1 MREPAPRVRYVWVRI
16 RIPRMTTP
24 AIRHLRKSDPRFVEW
39 IDRIGTLEVPTP
51 PVREPYVALLE
62 SIAHQQLAGAAAR
75 AIWARVIGLFA
86 DGVPCPKR
94 LAEMTE
100 AELRTAGL
108 SRSKALAMKDICDR
122 VNAGKIPSAAL
133 IAQMSDS
140 DIYTQLM
147 EARGV
152 GMWTVDMLMMF
163 TLCRPNVMPVTDY
176 GVRKGFQI
184 LYRKRALPSP
194 KQLLK
199 HSEKWQPHRSVAALY
214 LWRIAETAKKPKKA
228 KKKSLSK

>member
-1 MREPAPRVRYVWVRI
+1 
-16 RIPRMTTP
+16 
-24 AIRHLRKSDPRFVEW
+24 VEW
-39 IDRIGTLEVPTP
+39 IDRIGTLKVPTP
-51 PVREPYVALLE
+51 PAREPYVALLE

-75 AIWARVIGLFA
+75 AIWARVTGLFA

-133 IAQMSDS
+133 IALMSDS

-152 GMWTVDMLMMF
+152 GTWTVDMLMMF
-163 TLCRPNVMPVTDY
+163 ALCRPDVMPVTDY

-214 LWRIAETAKKPKKA
+214 LWRIAETAKKPKTA
-228 KKKSLSK
+228 KRKSLSK

>member
-1 MREPAPRVRYVWVRI
+1 
-16 RIPRMTTP
+16 
-24 AIRHLRKSDPRFVEW
+24 
-39 IDRIGTLEVPTP
+39 
-51 PVREPYVALLE
+51 
-62 SIAHQQLAGAAAR
+62 
-75 AIWARVIGLFA
+75 
-86 DGVPCPKR
+86 
-94 LAEMTE
+94 MTE

-133 IAQMSDS
+133 IALMSDS

-152 GMWTVDMLMMF
+152 GTWTVDMLMMF
-163 TLCRPNVMPVTDY
+163 ALCRPDVMPVTDY

-214 LWRIAETAKKPKKA
+214 LWRIAETAKKPKTA
-228 KKKSLSK
+228 KRKSLSK

>member
-1 MREPAPRVRYVWVRI
+1 
-16 RIPRMTTP
+16 MTTP
-24 AIRHLRKSDPRFVEW
+24 AISHLRKTDPRFVEW
-39 IDRIGTLEVPTP
+39 IDRIGTLELPTP

-86 DGVPCPKR
+86 DGVPCPRR
-94 LAEMTE
+94 LADMTE
-100 AELRTAGL
+100 AELRAAGL
-108 SRSKALAMKDICDR
+108 SRSKALAMKDICAR
-122 VNAGKIPSAAL
+122 VNAGKIPSTTL
-133 IAQMSDS
+133 IAQMSDA
-140 DIYTQLM
+140 DIYAQLM

-163 TLCRPNVMPVTDY
+163 ALSRPDVMPVTDY
-176 GVRKGFQI
+176 GVRKGFQV

-199 HSEKWQPHRSVAALY
+199 YSEKWQPHRSVAALY
-214 LWRIAETAKKPKKA
+214 LWRIAETAKKASQA

>member
-1 MREPAPRVRYVWVRI
+1 
-16 RIPRMTTP
+16 MTTP
-24 AIRHLRKSDPRFVEW
+24 AIKHLRKSDPRFVEW
-39 IDRIGTLEVPTP
+39 IDRIGKLELPVP

-75 AIWARVIGLFA
+75 AIWARVIALFA
-86 DGVPCPKR
+86 GGVPCPQR
-94 LAEMTE
+94 LAGMSE
-100 AELRTAGL
+100 ADLRAAGL
-108 SRSKALAMKDICDR
+108 SRSKALAMKDICTR
-122 VNAGKIPSAAL
+122 VNEGKIPTTSL
-133 IAQMSDS
+133 IEQMSDA
-140 DIYTQLM
+140 DIYAQLM

-163 TLCRPNVMPVTDY
+163 TLCRPDVMPVTDY

-184 LYRKRALPSP
+184 LYRKRSLPSP

-214 LWRIAETAKKPKKA
+214 LWRIAEAAKKPKKA

>member
-1 MREPAPRVRYVWVRI
+1 MA
-16 RIPRMTTP
+16 TP

-147 EARGV
+147 EARG
-152 GMWTVDMLMMF
+152 GGTWTVDMLMMF

>member
-1 MREPAPRVRYVWVRI
+1 MA
-16 RIPRMTTP
+16 TP

-39 IDRIGTLEVPTP
+39 IDRIGTLELPTP
-51 PVREPYVALLE
+51 PAREPYVALLE

-75 AIWARVIGLFA
+75 AIWARVIALFA

-100 AELRTAGL
+100 ADLRAAGL
-108 SRSKALAMKDICDR
+108 SRNKVLAMQDISVR
-122 VNAGKIPSAAL
+122 VNEGKIPSTAL
-133 IAQMSDS
+133 IAQMSDA
-140 DIYTQLM
+140 DIYAQLM

-163 TLCRPNVMPVTDY
+163 TLCRPDVMPVTDY
-176 GVRKGFQI
+176 GVRKGFQV